1 MKKSDFRILQ
11 QQCVE
16 RIRTSR
22 YYFIRTCAV
31 MPEVFEGLPE
41 RHEWKFDTGSSLVQS
56 MQAESER
63 GGSAGLAHLD
73 LALLEDLE
81 ALTVV
86 HAWKVQEATASAVWC
101 LNNRYLASAAMAA
114 RGAFE
119 AATASTDL
127 HIKWMKMRDQVNA
140 LGGLGAPGSL
150 ELVGTFENKTL
161 RALWGRRSADEEPTH
176 KAINIMSHIG
186 DLGKRLGDTP
196 GPTAEIKTMHAEVYN
211 LLSGVAHPSADGNQV
226 FWRVDAAVDLEPSML
241 VPLNSRSDFRNH
253 HVRPV
258 VDAVLWAL
266 GWSSQS
272 SVSAWKGMGSDRQ
285 EASRR
290 FTGTR
295 PE

>member
-22 YYFIRTCAV
+22 HHFIRTCAF
-31 MPEVFEGLPE
+31 MPEVFEALRE
-41 RHEWKFDTGSSLVQS
+41 THAWKFDTGDSLLQS
-56 MQAESER
+56 MQADSEP
-63 GGSAGLAHLD
+63 GWAHLD

-81 ALTVV
+81 ALTIV

-101 LNNRYLASAAMAA
+101 LNNRRLASAAMAA

-119 AATASTDL
+119 AATASTDVR
-127 HIKWMKMRDQVNA
+127 IKWMKMRDEVNA
-140 LGGLGAPGSL
+140 RGGLGAPGTND
-150 ELVGTFENKTL
+150 LVQNFENKTV
-161 RALWGRRSADEEPTH
+161 RALWGRRRADDESTH

-186 DLGKRLGDTP
+186 DLSKRLGNTP
-196 GPTAEIKTMHAEVYN
+196 GPTAEIKAMHPKVYS

-226 FWRVDAAVDLEPSML
+226 FWRVDAVVDLEPSML
-241 VPLNSRSDFRNH
+241 VPLNARSDFRDA

-272 SVSAWKGMGSDRQ
+272 SVGDWKSMSEDRQ
-285 EASRR
+285 EAFRR
-290 FTGTR
+290 FTSRR